1 MPAVD
6 EHVLELFREVAPTV
20 ETFAREH
27 DLRIDRY
34 RKGKSAWELRFAR
47 QRGGEAAIV
56 LSSREPTGHMVDV
69 TAVWWIDD
77 FAAQTRRVRTEKIGA
92 HYRRDGGPALEQ
104 LLEAA
109 FRRIQG
115 WTDADLGQPY
125 GPFRDWAR
133 THTAETFAAEREKLP
148 CH

>member
-20 ETFAREH
+20 ETFARKH

-56 LSSREPTGHMVDV
+56 LSSREPTGHVVDV